1 MWELFDG
8 FIGIMQQGLTF
19 CYNLTAAL
27 GYANYGVA
35 IILLTLVIKA
45 LMYPLMVKQVKSM
58 KGMQELQP
66 KIKQLQEKYKSTP
79 EKLNKEM
86 AALYKESGIN
96 PLAGCLPLLIQM
108 PFLMAIFF
116 AIRDFSYLQQPP
128 SFLWLIDLSKPDP
141 MYILP
146 FLAAATTWM
155 QSKQTTTEVNQQA
168 KMMLIFMPLFIGYI
182 SMDFPSGL
190 VVYWVVSNVF
200 QIVQQWL
207 MYRKPAQN

>member
-1 MWELFDG
+1 MFDW
-8 FIGIMQQGLTF
+8 FIGIMQNGLTF
-19 CYNLTAAL
+19 FYDLTVSL
-27 GYANYGVA
+27 GFASYGIA
-35 IILLTLVIKA
+35 IILLTLAIKV

-66 KIKQLQEKYKSTP
+66 KIKQMQEKYKGSP

-86 AALYKESGIN
+86 ALLYKESGIN

-116 AIRDFSYLQQPP
+116 AIRDFNYLQQPP
-128 SFLWLIDLSKPDP
+128 SFLWLMDLSQPDP
-141 MYILP
+141 IYILP
-146 FLAAATTWM
+146 FLSAATTWV

-182 SMDFPSGL
+182 SLEFPSGL
-190 VVYWVVSNVF
+190 VLYWVISNIF
-200 QIVQQWL
+200 QIGQQWL
-207 MYRKPAQN
+207 TYRTPAQN